1 MILFIARWVH
11 EYSPLIIPIFI
22 ATMLIS
28 ILLDLRLAI
37 MVNVVLTVAISLMIN
52 NDFKFIYMALVTGT
66 FSAFIVSKAI
76 KETGFLWREL
86 LFPQLMCF

>member
-1 MILFIARWVH
+1 
-11 EYSPLIIPIFI
+11 LIIPIFI

-66 FSAFIVSKAI
+66 FPP
-76 KETGFLWREL
+76 L
-86 LFPQLMCF
+86 